1 MKTAIVFLVA
11 AALFFAAIYIYYL
24 RIGGTPIEELVNQ
37 ALGIK
42 AEKEEGGGLP
52 IVVSLGP
59 YFTIIALLIAVGI
72 LLELRRK
79 QKQRCGSNSKGG

>member
-11 AALFFAAIYIYYL
+11 VALFFAVIYIYYL

-37 ALGIK
+37 ALGIE
-42 AEKEEGGGLP
+42 AENEEGGGLP

-59 YFTIIALLIAVGI
+59 YFAIIALLSAVGI
-72 LLELRRK
+72 LLELRRRK
-79 QKQRCGSNSKGG
+79 QKQMLGR